1 VTRVLPPTD
10 DIQRRRPVWTALA
23 DLFLDTELQEA
34 DLRHI
39 ARVLVASGYT
49 DAEVEE
55 ILCGE
60 VFPVCIWNMRSVA
73 GVWAGFDSDWLQER
87 ILANA
92 GRVWK
97 KWRVF
102 HPGRWMIRE
111 EWEKVVAYV
120 RELRAGADV
129 QNRPE

>member
-1 VTRVLPPTD
+1 MLPPPD

-34 DLRHI
+34 DLRHV

-55 ILCGE
+55 ILYGE
-60 VFPVCIWNMRSVA
+60 VFPVCIRNMRSVA
-73 GVWAGFDSDWLQER
+73 GEWAGFDTDWLQGR

-92 GRVWK
+92 GKFWK
-97 KWRVF
+97 EWRVF
-102 HPGRWMIRE
+102 QPDRWMIRE

-120 RELRAGADV
+120 RELRDGADV
-129 QNRPE
+129 PNCPE